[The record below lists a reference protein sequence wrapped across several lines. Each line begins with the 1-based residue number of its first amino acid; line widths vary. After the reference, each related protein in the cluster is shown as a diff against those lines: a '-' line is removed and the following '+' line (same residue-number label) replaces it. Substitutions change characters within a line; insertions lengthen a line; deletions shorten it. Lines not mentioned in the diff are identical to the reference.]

1 MTSEMI
7 SKEQSLSISY
17 MKAIGILVVVIGH
30 YSSSFFSI
38 MQPYL
43 YHMPLF
49 FFVGGITLRREV
61 VTFGAVKKIFMKLA
75 PYMIITYII
84 TGALAL
90 AIEHVSGFYYGDPFY
105 RDPFSTAYL
114 AFEKNMHNNHLFV
127 VAWFLVAYFLASVL
141 SRLVVSLANHYRY
154 HSFVVII
161 ISIIFGL
168 VSVDFISDI
177 YSHNKAQPLNVL
189 VQTMYGSSIML
200 LGYALKDYAL
210 KLFNPIYALIAIAML
225 IVLISC
231 GYVKQ
236 SAMAWSNYPSG
247 YMMSTIGSILCISVI
262 VCIANNLSMNRYAF
276 FKEIGDNSLTIM
288 AWHLSI
294 FALITSAFYFF
305 DITNIQNGKV
315 VNIYNRFSFVAYV
328 SLGVIIPL
336 ASLRMKKYIISTLL
350 KKSLP

>member
-1 MTSEMI
+1 MASITQS
-7 SKEQSLSISY
+7 QSLSISY
-17 MKAIGILVVVIGH
+17 MKSIGIIVVVIGH
-30 YSSSFFSI
+30 YSSGFFSI

-75 PYMIITYII
+75 PYMIITYIL

-90 AIEHVSGFYYGDPFY
+90 AIEHVTGFYYGDPFY
-105 RDPFSTAYL
+105 RDPFSTVYL

-168 VSVDFISDI
+168 VSVDFISEI

-189 VQTMYGSSIML
+189 VQAMYGSSIML

-210 KLFNPIYALIAIAML
+210 KLFNPIYALIAIGML

-247 YMMSTIGSILCISVI
+247 YMMSTIGSLLCIAVI
-262 VCIANNLSMNRYAF
+262 VCIANNLSMNRYDF

-315 VNIYNRFSFVAYV
+315 VNIYNRFSFVAYI
-328 SLGVIIPL
+328 SLAVIVPL
-336 ASLRMKKYIISTLL
+336 ASLRLKKYFISTLL
-350 KKSLP
+350 KKNLP